1 VLRNVNSGAFEVYNI
16 ANNQITGAAGLG
28 QVGLEWQLGGLAAH
42 PPTASAASMGDSS
55 QVAQLVQ
62 AMAGFGGSGGA
73 AENLNTAP
81 FGSDTSQQPLLT
93 TPHHS

>member
-1 VLRNVNSGAFEVYNI
+1 
-16 ANNQITGAAGLG
+16 
-28 QVGLEWQLGGLAAH
+28 
-42 PPTASAASMGDSS
+42 MGDSS
-55 QVAQLVQ
+55 QVTQLMQ

-93 TPHHS
+93 MPNHT